1 MCELYNLFTDC
12 CNNMVKKIPEIYKMI
27 LIHPILNTQVATIIR
42 QLSEQRVLYRE
53 AIIQDSYLS
62 VKKGIRVKIRELLH
76 RLDDV
81 YPRQKIV

>member
-1 MCELYNLFTDC
+1 
-12 CNNMVKKIPEIYKMI
+12 MVKKIPEIYKMI

-81 YPRQKIV
+81 YPGQK